1 MEALLN
7 PPREELPLAAWA
19 RAVRP
24 SAIGAMMQA
33 MARPGVISFALGLP
47 APELFPVDAYTG
59 AAAHVLR
66 SDRGALQYR
75 AASPRLK
82 AQVAELMQQ
91 RGVLCRPE
99 QVFLTTGAQQ
109 ALALFARMFLEPG
122 GTVLCERLVYM
133 GFRQVLEPFSPSLAQ
148 VDTDPADGMDVDAL
162 ARLLAHGPRPALIY
176 AMPRGH
182 NPVAAGM
189 SAEKMERLASLA
201 ARHGVPV
208 IEDDAYGFLQY
219 GPAMR
224 APLRA
229 LDAEWVCYAGSFSK
243 IMAPGLRQGWLV
255 VPPSLV
261 PRLAIAKE
269 AADIDTATLAQR
281 TLSAYLETGR
291 LPEHVDNLRRT
302 YGRRRDA
309 MLRAIETH
317 FPDGTRWQ
325 VPDAGL
331 FLWVELPA
339 GVRADSVLRVAVE
352 EERVAFLPGN
362 AFAADR
368 QTAAGC
374 MRLNFSHPSEDAID
388 DGIRRLARAIDRA
401 RKSM

>member
-1 MEALLN
+1 MTRTATSAAPSAESALA
-7 PPREELPLAAWA
+7 PWA
-19 RAVRP
+19 RDTRP
-24 SAIGAMMQA
+24 SALQEMLSLT
-33 MARPGVISFALGLP
+33 ARPGVLSFALGLP
-47 APELFPVDAYTG
+47 APELFPRDEVAR
-59 AAAHVLR
+59 AATRVLAEEPG
-66 SDRGALQYR
+66 SLQY
-75 AASPRLK
+75 APPLARLRE
-82 AQVAELMQQ
+82 QVVALMAE
-91 RGVLCRPE
+91 RGVACAPE
-99 QVFLTTGAQQ
+99 QVFLTAGAQQ
-109 ALALFARMFLEPG
+109 GMSLLARLFLQPG
-122 GTVLCERLVYM
+122 GRVVTERLTYT

-189 SAEKMERLASLA
+189 SAEKMERLAALA

-269 AADIDTATLAQR
+269 AADIDTATLA
-281 TLSAYLETGR
+281 
-291 LPEHVDNLRRT
+291 
-302 YGRRRDA
+302 
-309 MLRAIETH
+309 
-317 FPDGTRWQ
+317 
-325 VPDAGL
+325 
-331 FLWVELPA
+331 
-339 GVRADSVLRVAVE
+339 
-352 EERVAFLPGN
+352 
-362 AFAADR
+362 
-368 QTAAGC
+368 
-374 MRLNFSHPSEDAID
+374 
-388 DGIRRLARAIDRA
+388 
-401 RKSM
+401 